1 MFDVKIKKRK
11 NKNMSSIE
19 KFIEIKKRVELI
31 NQKKDLN
38 ALNKEREELEIE
50 TKSTDF
56 WSDNRKAQDVMRK
69 IGELDN
75 EINELK
81 DLNQRTESI
90 RSLLSEEGASAEE
103 LEEIVSSEIELLDK
117 DIKAIELST
126 FLSGRFDRCNV
137 FLKIIAGQGGTEA
150 NDWAS
155 MIFRM
160 YTRYANSQG
169 WEVSV
174 LDQVSGTEAG
184 IASVTI
190 EIKGR
195 NVYGFLKHE
204 HGTHRLVRN
213 SPFNAQGLRQTSFA
227 GVEVIP
233 IVEDD
238 IDIEINPNDLEVT
251 AVRSSGA
258 GGQNV
263 NKVATKVR
271 LVHIPTG
278 ITIESSSTRSQ
289 AQNRELAMQML
300 KARLFQ
306 LEEEKKMNE
315 LKNVKGEYKIAGW
328 GNQIRNYVLQPY
340 KLVKDL
346 RTNVETSDTD
356 GVLDGNIQDFI
367 DAEIRML

>member
-1 MFDVKIKKRK
+1 
-11 NKNMSSIE
+11 MSSIE
-19 KFIEIKKRVELI
+19 KFNELKKRVDLI
-31 NQKKDLN
+31 NQRKNLALLERDRENLN
-38 ALNKEREELEIE
+38 LE
-50 TKSTDF
+50 TKSSDF
-56 WSDNRKAQDVMRK
+56 WGDNRKAQETMKK

-75 EINELK
+75 DINEVK
-81 DLNQRTESI
+81 SLNKRTESI
-90 RSLLSEEGASAEE
+90 QSLIDEEGISEEE
-103 LEEIVSSEIELLDK
+103 LDDIVSSEIELLEK
-117 DIKAIELST
+117 DIKTIELST
-126 FLSGRFDRCNV
+126 FLSGRFDKCNA

-150 NDWAS
+150 NDWAN
-155 MIFRM
+155 MLFRM
-160 YTRYANSQG
+160 YTRYANSRG

-174 LDQVSGTEAG
+174 LDQVSGSEAG
-184 IASVTI
+184 ISSVSL
-190 EIKGR
+190 EIKGKD
-195 NVYGFLKHE
+195 VYGFLKHE

-227 GVEVIP
+227 GVEVTP
-233 IVEDD
+233 IVEEE
-238 IDIEINPNDLEVT
+238 IDIEINPNDLEIT

-271 LVHIPTG
+271 LVHIPSG

-306 LEEEKKMNE
+306 MEEEKKQAE
-315 LKNVKGEYKIAGW
+315 LKGVKGEYKVAGW

-346 RTNVETSDTD
+346 RTDVETADTD
-356 GVLDGNIQDFI
+356 GVLDGNLQDFI